1 MVEKCVITF
10 FSLHDVFKAEKI
22 LKEKSIEIKIIPVPR
37 TISADCGICIE
48 FDLTNR
54 DRVQDIL
61 VSNKIEFESIYQYEK

>member
-48 FDLTNR
+48 FDIKNR